1 VGRFA
6 DEVNDRLRTTL
17 ASDAPA
23 LAWSTE
29 RHVAGTP
36 VDVAGDGPDRLVAVE
51 LEWRRA
57 DPSDNAAKLFR
68 HLSEGTIDAD
78 RLLVVHLFT
87 RYYDLASGGHSSKR
101 KNAEFV
107 GRMAART
114 LDSLSYHPVTFD
126 LDPPKRGAD
135 RPEGWQTAADA
146 AVERVGGIIDGPHSS

>member
-29 RHVAGTP
+29 RYVAGTP

-68 HLSEGTIDAD
+68 HLSAGSIEAD
-78 RLLVVHLFT
+78 RVVVVHLFT
-87 RYYDLASGGHSSKR
+87 RYYDLARGGVSSKR
-101 KNAEFV
+101 RNAEFV
-107 GRMAART
+107 GSVAADT
-114 LDSLSYHPVTFD
+114 LDGLSYHPVTVD
-126 LDPPKRGAD
+126 IDPPKRGGD
-135 RPEGWQTAADA
+135 RPAGWQDAVTRVAETVADT
-146 AVERVGGIIDGPHSS
+146 ID

>member
-68 HLSEGTIDAD
+68 HLSAGSIEAD
-78 RLLVVHLFT
+78 RVVVVHLFT
-87 RYYDLASGGHSSKR
+87 RYYDLARGGVSSKR
-101 KNAEFV
+101 RNAEFV
-107 GRMAART
+107 GSVAADT
-114 LDSLSYHPVTFD
+114 LDGLSYHPVTVD
-126 LDPPKRGAD
+126 IDPPKRGGD
-135 RPEGWQTAADA
+135 RPAGWQDAVTRVAETVADT
-146 AVERVGGIIDGPHSS
+146 ID

>member
-68 HLSEGTIDAD
+68 HLSAGSIEAD
-78 RLLVVHLFT
+78 RVVVVHLFT
-87 RYYDLASGGHSSKR
+87 RHYDLSRGGVSSKR
-101 KNAEFV
+101 RNAEFV
-107 GRMAART
+107 GSVAADT
-114 LDSLSYHPVTFD
+114 LDGLSYHPVTVD
-126 LDPPKRGAD
+126 IDPPKRGGD
-135 RPEGWQTAADA
+135 RPAGWQDAVTRVAETVADT
-146 AVERVGGIIDGPHSS
+146 ID